1 MTKPVHFAQAVRS
14 WVDASAQQ
22 SMRGW
27 SHHAKATGLSMP
39 QFSILMQLYY
49 RHNCGISDISERF
62 EITAAAAS
70 QHVENLVQAGL
81 IERAEDPRDR
91 RAKQIQLSPK
101 GKALIDTGM
110 SARYRWVDQL
120 VMAVEAKDHDRL
132 ADALNILTEAAHKLD
147 QAS

>member
-1 MTKPVHFAQAVRS
+1 MRKPVPFPQAVRA
-14 WVDASAQQ
+14 WVDVSTHH

-49 RHNCGISDISERF
+49 RHNCGISDISQRF

-81 IERAEDPRDR
+81 IGRAEDPHDR
-91 RAKQIQLSPK
+91 RAKQIQLTLR
-101 GKALIDTGM
+101 GKSLIERGM

-120 VMAVEAKDHDRL
+120 ALAVDAKDHEKI
-132 ADALNILTEAAHKLD
+132 ADALVILTEAARKLD
-147 QAS
+147 QAQ